1 MDFPL
6 HHIVPPNRNRGDP
19 APRTGLLSCLFLEI
33 SADQV
38 PAVLLGRHA
47 AAHARELFLSE
58 RHSPMTLAMDFD
70 EASCFMRLGPTF

>member
-1 MDFPL
+1 
-6 HHIVPPNRNRGDP
+6 VP
-19 APRTGLLSCLFLEI
+19 
-33 SADQV
+33 

-58 RHSPMTLAMDFD
+58 RHSPMTLARDFD